1 MMLVPN
7 VLKCYVKA
15 SFVATHGAKYNT
27 SFPNKETPQGKGVS
41 FDFILKRLHVRHKN
55 MNTLLLV
62 GNNSTVQDT
71 ESFVLVKAV
80 PLGHFSPYCPI
91 LDL

>member
-1 MMLVPN
+1 MEATFILMMLVPN
-7 VLKCYVKA
+7 VLKYYVKA

-71 ESFVLVKAV
+71 ESFV
-80 PLGHFSPYCPI
+80 C
-91 LDL
+91 